1 MDGIRN
7 VNKILVGKPEQNRL
21 SGRMMD
27 SGEQNLKECDVSLW
41 SD

>member
-7 VNKILVGKPEQNRL
+7 VNKILIGKSEQNRL
-21 SGRMMD
+21 SGRLMC
-27 SGEQNLKECDVSLW
+27 SGEQNLKECDVGLW